1 MNPLIVALD
10 VETDRDALELARRL
24 LPQVKLF
31 KVGPVLFLKYG
42 SPLIQN
48 LRSLGAEIFLD
59 MKFHDIPSVV
69 KKAIERA
76 AEWGIFSATIH
87 TAGGLEMM
95 RQAASVTKR
104 PRLWGV
110 TVLTSLD
117 APDLEAI
124 GVTRTLEDQAEA
136 LAKLAA
142 EAKLDGV
149 ISSVRE
155 TRRIKKAC
163 GQPFQVVTPGIRL
176 SAAGDDQKRT
186 DTPAGAIAAGADFFV
201 MGRPIVEAG
210 DPVKAVQSILKSM
223 PLRSS
228 EGGGLT

>member
-10 VETDRDALELARRL
+10 VETDREALDLAKRL
-24 LPQVKLF
+24 LPKVTLF

-42 SPLIQN
+42 SSLIQQ
-48 LRSLGAEIFLD
+48 LRALGAEIFLD

-76 AEWGIFSATIH
+76 AEWGVFSATIH

-95 RQAASVTKR
+95 RQAASLTRR
-104 PRLWGV
+104 PKLWGV

-117 APDLEAI
+117 QPDLEAI
-124 GVTRTLEDQAEA
+124 GVKRGVEDQAEA

-142 EAKLDGV
+142 QAGLDGV

-155 TRRIKKAC
+155 AKRIKKAC
-163 GQPFQVVTPGIRL
+163 GPKFHVVTPGIRL
-176 SAAGDDQKRT
+176 AASGDDQKRT
-186 DTPAGAIAAGADFFV
+186 ETPAVAIEAGADFFV
-201 MGRPIVEAG
+201 MGRPITEAKDPVEAAQ
-210 DPVKAVQSILKSM
+210 AVLKSIEVA
-223 PLRSS
+223 RH
-228 EGGGLT
+228 